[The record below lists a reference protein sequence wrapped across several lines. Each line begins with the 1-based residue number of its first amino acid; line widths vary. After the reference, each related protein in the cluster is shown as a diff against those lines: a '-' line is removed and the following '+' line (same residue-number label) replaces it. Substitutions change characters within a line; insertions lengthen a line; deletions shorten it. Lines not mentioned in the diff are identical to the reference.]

1 MSIFSIKEDKK
12 ALADAYN
19 SMMQLAAW
27 KDLERY
33 ADDERHASMRRMD
46 DKSASNLSLG
56 EVCEERGIRKG
67 IFKLIQ
73 HAQQR
78 AEGI

>member
-1 MSIFSIKEDKK
+1 MTDDDIRKRLKT
-12 ALADAYN
+12 AYA
-19 SMMQLAAW
+19 SMMVMDAW
-27 KDLERY
+27 KDLEQY
-33 ADDERHASMRRMD
+33 AADERQMSMERID
-46 DKSASNLSLG
+46 NKSASELNIG
-56 EVCEERGIRKG
+56 TVCEERGIRKG